1 MRRITA
7 ISITPSSNNNLSGSY
22 TIANVERTADG
33 KWSESDHEYRD
44 VTTTEHGFS
53 VEFDGRT
60 IEFVVNAE
68 LIANATKILD
78 DFTAIPQ
85 QMRKYC
91 NKPTARQPNPQPYW
105 QAFAKATC
113 NITASAGNW
122 QLRPGIKSSTGQP
135 GAETQVWLIS
145 KVASTLP
152 YKPVVALHY
161 E

>member
-7 ISITPSSNNNLSGSY
+7 ISTTPGPNNSVSGSY
-22 TIANVERTADG
+22 TIADVEKVGD
-33 KWSESDHEYRD
+33 KWSESDHEYKEIR
-44 VTTTEHGFS
+44 TTEHGFS
-53 VEFDGRT
+53 VEFDGKT

-78 DFTAIPQ
+78 DFSSVPQ
-85 QMRKYC
+85 VMKKYC
-91 NKPTARQPNPQPYW
+91 NKPTKKQPSPQPFW

-113 NITASAGNW
+113 SITASTGTW
-122 QLRPGIKSSTGQP
+122 QLRPGIKSLTGQP

-145 KVASTLP
+145 KTASTLP
-152 YKPVVALHY
+152 YKPVVPFSY